1 MAIFVTSDLSKSL
14 IFHFSK
20 WYIQGVQVKIVNL
33 LLISEV
39 VFSLF
44 LEVLEGI
51 LIGTFS
57 AKPSSSSIA
66 EAEATPE

>member
-1 MAIFVTSDLSKSL
+1 MAVFVTPKSK
-14 IFHFSK
+14 FH
-20 WYIQGVQVKIVNL
+20 VKSEKVFKTKNVNL